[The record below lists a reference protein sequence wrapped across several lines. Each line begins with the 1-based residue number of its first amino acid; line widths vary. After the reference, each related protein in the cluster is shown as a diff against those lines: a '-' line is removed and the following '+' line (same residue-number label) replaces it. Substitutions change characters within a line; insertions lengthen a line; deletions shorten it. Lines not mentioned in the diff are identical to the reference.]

1 LWAAFTLAGLLAGC
15 PKPQPEVLGPE
26 PELRVGVAV
35 GTWSVR
41 LGGDGELFITDDGT
55 GAAVAAIRAGTVWTV
70 IPDSGGGLVLLR
82 PDGSR
87 TERHEGIS
95 AVNVTEGRFAMA
107 NGRRFRGRVNLVR
120 TRAGLTLI
128 NRVPLESY
136 LAGVLGQELGPRRPE
151 ERQALLAQAVVA
163 RSFALRNRGRWEAE
177 GFDATADTRDQVYLG
192 VEGETPQVWE
202 AVRATTGQVL
212 RYHGRLIDA
221 YYHSSC
227 GGRTAPVEE
236 VFRSAQR
243 QPYLRSVSDAS
254 GGGRYYC
261 ERSPQFRWREEWDG
275 STLRTILTRTLT
287 AVMNVS
293 GDGLQR
299 ITDVSV
305 TRTTASGRVGELRIE
320 FARGDVRL
328 PGPDVRTVLRPA
340 PDRLLRSTAFRVFVT
355 RDGGQVS
362 RLAVEGTGAGH
373 GVGFCQWGAIGRA
386 RAGQR
391 YGDILTT
398 YFPGTTVARLY

>member
-1 LWAAFTLAGLLAGC
+1 
-15 PKPQPEVLGPE
+15 
-26 PELRVGVAV
+26 
-35 GTWSVR
+35 
-41 LGGDGELFITDDGT
+41 
-55 GAAVAAIRAGTVWTV
+55 
-70 IPDSGGGLVLLR
+70 
-82 PDGSR
+82 
-87 TERHEGIS
+87 
-95 AVNVTEGRFAMA
+95 
-107 NGRRFRGRVNLVR
+107 
-120 TRAGLTLI
+120 
-128 NRVPLESY
+128 VPLESY

-151 ERQALLAQAVVA
+151 ERHALLAQAVVA
-163 RSFALRNRGRWEAE
+163 RTFALRNRGRWEAE

-192 VEGETPQVWE
+192 VDGETPQVWE

-243 QPYLRSVSDAS
+243 QPYLRSVSDATR
-254 GGGRYYC
+254 GGRYYC
-261 ERSPQFRWREEWDG
+261 EQSPHFRWREEWDG
-275 STLRTILTRTLT
+275 STLRTILTRTLA

-299 ITDVSV
+299 ITDVAV
-305 TRTTASGRVGELRIE
+305 TRTTESGRVGEVRIV
-320 FARGDVRL
+320 FAHGDVRL
-328 PGPDVRTVLRPA
+328 PGPDLRTVLRPA
-340 PDRLLRSTAFRVFVT
+340 PDRLLRSTAFRMFVT

-362 RLAVEGTGAGH
+362 RLAVEGAGAGH

-391 YGDILTT
+391 YGTILTT
-398 YFPGTTVARLY
+398 YFPGTAVARLY